1 MENSNES
8 MNVSAEESMVSENSE
23 AIVNAAETVSAANVA
38 GNDDARKMKKA
49 YSKYGLAV
57 AIFGV
62 GITILETITATVFNR
77 VTGQQPAD
85 SGWFAFANTIVCIYM
100 IGFPILFLATKNME
114 KKVPEKH
121 KLGFGKFIVCIMLMA
136 GMIGVGAVVGILL
149 NYALTLPFGVSA
161 QNSSEL
167 AIVMMNSHPF
177 WRILTAGILA
187 PIFEELIFR
196 KFLIDRTYRYGEW
209 VAIFTS
215 GLMFGL
221 FHGNFAQFFF
231 TTLIGGLFAYIY
243 IRTGRIWYTMG
254 LHAVL
259 NLSTSVI
266 TMATMKPYM
275 EMDPNTLVEYQNVS
289 NQYLAT
295 QDPAL
300 AQRLTELASEVLPK
314 MMPFVLWSGLAGQVI
329 LVGIVLW
336 IIFLAK
342 KKFTLKRSEN
352 FVEKGGRFAW
362 GNVGM
367 ILFLVYSIA
376 SIALNYI
383 QLIVA
388 YGGK

>member
-1 MENSNES
+1 MENSNET
-8 MNVSAEESMVSENSE
+8 MNVSVEDTMVSENIE
-23 AIVNAAETVSAANVA
+23 PVFNAAETTANDNAV
-38 GNDDARKMKKA
+38 KMKKS
-49 YSKYGLAV
+49 YSRFGLSMTV
-57 AIFGV
+57 FGV
-62 GITILETITATVFNR
+62 VLTILETITATVFNK
-77 VTGQQPAD
+77 VTGKQPAE
-85 SGWFAFANTIVCIYM
+85 SSWFAFVNTIVCFYVIC
-100 IGFPILFLATKNME
+100 FPILFLVMKNME
-114 KKVPEKH
+114 KKAPEKH

-167 AIVMMNSHPF
+167 AMVMMNSHPF

-314 MMPFVLWSGLAGQVI
+314 MMPFMLWGGLAGQVI

-352 FVEKGGRFAW
+352 YVEKGGRFAW